1 MAGHGQPTDVS
12 SPTPGGASKVT
23 VSLDADTAK
32 DLMLALSQALGAT
45 SQPKEALK
53 K

>member
-1 MAGHGQPTDVS
+1 MAGHGQPTDAS
-12 SPTPGGASKVT
+12 SKVT